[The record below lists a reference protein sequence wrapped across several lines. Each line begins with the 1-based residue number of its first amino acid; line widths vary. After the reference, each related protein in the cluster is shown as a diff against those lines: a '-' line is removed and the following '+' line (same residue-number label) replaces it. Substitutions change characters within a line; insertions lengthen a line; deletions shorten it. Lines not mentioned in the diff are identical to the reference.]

1 MRSGRNYRKPKENI
15 ANGTTSKLLFSK
27 IWLAAGRYGTW
38 QENMV
43 HDRKIWQVVGR
54 EGGI

>member
-27 IWLAAGRYGTW
+27 IWLAARRYGTW

-54 EGGI
+54 EG